1 MKKIFLSFILIV
13 LTTLGCYAKAIN
25 PADYDEAGS
34 NLWVPVEICTVTSEP
49 CKLSDQKSSYGQM
62 SRYKCCVS
70 AKTGFTDLVADIYK
84 YIFFISLVLGV
95 ALMVFLGIGIA
106 LSGFDEGKIKEA
118 AKSQLVATLIGIIAL
133 ALIPWILQTI
143 APFIFTK

>member
-1 MKKIFLSFILIV
+1 
-13 LTTLGCYAKAIN
+13 
-25 PADYDEAGS
+25 
-34 NLWVPVEICTVTSEP
+34 
-49 CKLSDQKSSYGQM
+49 M